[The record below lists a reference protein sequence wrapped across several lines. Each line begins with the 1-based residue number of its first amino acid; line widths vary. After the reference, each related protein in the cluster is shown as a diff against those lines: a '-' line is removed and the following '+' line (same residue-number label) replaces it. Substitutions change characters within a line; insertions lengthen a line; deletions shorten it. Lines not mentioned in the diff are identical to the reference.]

1 MNGGE
6 FLMWLHL
13 SAMASYV
20 GAQFA
25 VIYMLIP
32 AAETAPNE
40 AARRASLIAGFK
52 FYNPFT
58 IGVLGIIVI
67 SGAMRL
73 TDLKASMKFDY
84 FARIG
89 SALEL
94 KLLLAFLLIFIQT
107 YITFGLAFRIGRQE
121 EVAAHGDGDPFTV
134 EQLNSMLRRIRA
146 MAWVTIVLA
155 FAVIW
160 VSLTMVAR
168 AVDEPATA
176 SRISA
181 RATSGRASRV
191 LMHPVASEMWA
202 ARVMT

>member
-1 MNGGE
+1 MIGGQ
-6 FLMWLHL
+6 FLTWLHL
-13 SAMASYV
+13 CAIASYV

-32 AAETAPNE
+32 AAQTAPNE
-40 AARRASLIAGFK
+40 AARRLSLIAGFR

-58 IGVLGIIVI
+58 IAMLGVVVL

-73 TDLKASMKFDY
+73 TDLKASMKLDY

-94 KLLLAFLLIFIQT
+94 KLALAFVLIFIQT

-121 EVAAHGDGDPFTV
+121 EVAAHGDGAAFTV
-134 EQLNSMLRRIRA
+134 EQVDSMLRRIRA
-146 MAWVTIVLA
+146 MAWFTVVLA
-155 FAVIW
+155 AAIIW
-160 VSLTMVAR
+160 VSLTMVSR
-168 AVDEPATA
+168 PLDEPAAA

-181 RATSGRASRV
+181 I
-191 LMHPVASEMWA
+191 
-202 ARVMT
+202 MT